1 MSLRKNGNGQV
12 VVQKYGGTS
21 VGKFL
26 KVIGQE
32 IIPSYLDENN
42 KVVIV
47 CSARS
52 GESKSTGTTNLLLRA
67 ASEAL
72 RPSNSTP
79 STSIPGTPT
88 APKSP
93 APSSKSSLNP
103 LLRRSSSLSRS
114 ASGSATPAGAL
125 SASIA
130 SLRMS
135 AAAATSSSAALRLE
149 EEAASQAFNA
159 TVDQI
164 KQDHLVAARANVK
177 DEDILRELEDDLEY
191 DCERLRSF
199 LLAAQIIDEI
209 SARSKDI
216 IMGVG
221 ERLSCRIVTA
231 SLRDQGIDAEL
242 VSLEN
247 IVEAAGVDE
256 DGTAA
261 ATADSGNS
269 LGQTFYDRLSKRL
282 GERLLECGDRVP
294 VVTGFF
300 GVVPG
305 SLLAQVGRGYTDLC
319 AALCAVGLS
328 AAELQIWKEVD
339 GIFTADPRKVPTSRL
354 LATIT
359 PEEAAEL
366 TYYGSEV
373 IHPFTME
380 QAIRCSVPIRIKNVE
395 NPTGQGTII
404 FPDPPSQHG
413 SADEDEEPPAT
424 MTASLAL
431 AARRGPTAVTI
442 KDNIL
447 ILSIRSNRKTIS
459 HGFFASI
466 FGTLDRYGI
475 VVDLISTSE
484 VYVSMA
490 INGSIRPH
498 VLERIKRDLKLVG
511 EVQIKADMAILSLV
525 GKHMRNMVGIAGK
538 MFRFVGT
545 LAEGNINIEMIS
557 QGASEINISC
567 VIDVN
572 DAVKALNVV
581 HHKLLSAKVQA
592 ATGAGPWL
600 Y

>member
-1 MSLRKNGNGQV
+1 MEGANLRKNGTGPV
-12 VVQKYGGTS
+12 IVQKYGGTS

-26 KVIGQE
+26 SVIGSE
-32 IIPSYLDENN
+32 IIPSYLDGGNR
-42 KVVIV
+42 VVVV

-52 GESKSTGTTNLLLRA
+52 GTSKSTGTTNLLLRA
-67 ASEAL
+67 ALEAL
-72 RPSNSTP
+72 RPRNDLAGTST
-79 STSIPGTPT
+79 PGTPI
-88 APKSP
+88 
-93 APSSKSSLNP
+93 SSSTDRVNP
-103 LLRRSSSLSRS
+103 LTSQIFQRAGSTTNIVPTSGSRS
-114 ASGSATPAGAL
+114 GSSTPGSL
-125 SASIA
+125 SASMA
-130 SLRMS
+130 SLR
-135 AAAATSSSAALRLE
+135 
-149 EEAASQAFNA
+149 ASDEGSKEFNS

-164 KQDHLVAARANVK
+164 KEDHFVAARAAIK
-177 DEDILRELEDDLEY
+177 DEGILKELEDDLDY

-199 LLAAQIIDEI
+199 LMAAQIIDEI

-221 ERLSCRIVTA
+221 ERLSCRIVAA

-242 VSLEN
+242 VSLES
-247 IVEAAGVDE
+247 IVEAMGEDEEPAG
-256 DGTAA
+256 GSNGGA
-261 ATADSGNS
+261 
-269 LGQTFYDRLSKRL
+269 LGQAFYDRLSKRL
-282 GERLLECGDRVP
+282 GQRLLECGDRVP

-339 GIFTADPRKVPTSRL
+339 GIFTADPRKVPTARL
-354 LATIT
+354 LAMIT

-380 QAIRCSVPIRIKNVE
+380 QAIRSSIPIRIKNVE
-395 NPTGQGTII
+395 NPKGMGTII
-404 FPDPPSQHG
+404 FPDPPSQ
-413 SADEDEEPPAT
+413 STDNSDDDERSRSSSNTNNSPSP
-424 MTASLAL
+424 
-431 AARRGPTAVTI
+431 RRGPTAVTI
-442 KDNIL
+442 KDNII

-490 INGSIRPH
+490 INGSIRNH
-498 VLERIKRDLKLVG
+498 VLERIRKDLQVVG
-511 EVQIKADMAILSLV
+511 EVQVNRDMAILSLV
-525 GKHMRNMVGIAGK
+525 GKHMKNMVGIAGK
-538 MFRFVGT
+538 MFST

-567 VIDVN
+567 VIDGR

-581 HHKLLSAKVQA
+581 HHKLLSAAHPGSV
-592 ATGAGPWL
+592 GPWL
-600 Y
+600 F